1 MKPHIL
7 LVDDDKDE
15 LSIFLDALRELPED
29 DGFKCTY
36 ADSAEKALEILKY
49 LVPDFIFLDYNLPG
63 MNGLR
68 MLSIISTQPNLKR
81 TQVYLYSNQINE
93 VLLQSAMLLGA
104 RGCIRKTNSIHTL
117 SHELESVLVS
127 RSLSISEIPEGQ

>member
-36 ADSAEKALEILKY
+36 ADSGEKTLDILKY
-49 LVPDFIFLDYNLPG
+49 LVPDFIFVDFNMPG
-63 MNGLR
+63 MNGLQL
-68 MLSIISTQPNLKR
+68 LSILTAQPNLKR
-81 TQVYLYSNQINE
+81 AQVYLYSNQINE
-93 VLLQSAMLLGA
+93 VLLKSAILLGA
-104 RGCIRKTNSIHTL
+104 RGCIRKTNSIHSL

-127 RSLSISEIPEGQ
+127 RSLSISGTPDGQ